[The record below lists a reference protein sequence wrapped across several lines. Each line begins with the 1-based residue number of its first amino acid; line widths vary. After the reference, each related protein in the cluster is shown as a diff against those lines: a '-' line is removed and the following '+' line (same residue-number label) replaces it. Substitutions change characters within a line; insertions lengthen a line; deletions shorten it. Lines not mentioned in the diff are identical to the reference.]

1 VKDELKDGLLEELE
15 KDLMKMC
22 WELKAEMLNSEEIED
37 YLDNLFEDMSNN
49 LIKIINKRTKN
60 DGNL

>member
-1 VKDELKDGLLEELE
+1 MKDGLLEELE

>member
-1 VKDELKDGLLEELE
+1 MRDGLLEELE

>member
-1 VKDELKDGLLEELE
+1 MKDELKDGLLEELE

>member
-1 VKDELKDGLLEELE
+1 MKDELLEELE

>member
-1 VKDELKDGLLEELE
+1 MKDELLEAIK
-15 KDLMKMC
+15 KDLKKMC
-22 WELKAEMLNSEEIED
+22 WELEEEMLNSEEIED

>member
-1 VKDELKDGLLEELE
+1 VKDGLLEELE